1 MDSYRYEDFDEHKM
15 SRSFGL
21 NGKLEIRLS
30 MAQSKVFDYLLSRYS
45 RKKSSEAGIYDGL
58 VLFFRFFLNLV
69 NVYHLWFSYPKLG
82 IFNFVFESERPLHCL
97 ITHIDGEVIYKFTKR
112 L

>member
-1 MDSYRYEDFDEHKM
+1 
-15 SRSFGL
+15 
-21 NGKLEIRLS
+21 

-45 RKKSSEAGIYDGL
+45 VKKSSESIIYNGL
-58 VLFFRFFLNLV
+58 KLFFRLFPNLV
-69 NVYHLWFSYPKLG
+69 NAYHLWFSYPKLG

-97 ITHIDGEVIYKFTKR
+97 VSKNADEVIYTFKKR